1 MILKYK
7 YIKYRI
13 NLWSFIIEDLST
25 KYQFLKKLL
34 NIYLYRF
41 DIIVI
46 YEMWSNEIIYKI
58 FEVFKNFIILNLN
71 ILIPICKVRHVNI

>member
-1 MILKYK
+1 MIIYYWRFINEISIFEEIIK
-7 YIKYRI
+7 YI
-13 NLWSFIIEDLST
+13 FVC
-25 KYQFLKKLL
+25 
-34 NIYLYRF
+34 RF

-58 FEVFKNFIILNLN
+58 FEVFKNFIIFNLN

>member
-58 FEVFKNFIILNLN
+58 FEVFKNFIIFNLN

>member
-7 YIKYRI
+7 YIKHKI
-13 NLWSFIIEDLST
+13 NLWSFIIEYLSM

-46 YEMWSNEIIYKI
+46 YEMWSNEIIYKL
-58 FEVFKNFIILNLN
+58 FEIFKNFIIFNLN
-71 ILIPICKVRHVNI
+71 ILIPIIKWDM

>member
-58 FEVFKNFIILNLN
+58 FEVFKNFIIFNLN
-71 ILIPICKVRHVNI
+71 ILICKVRHVNI